1 MPSDGA
7 SLRHAEN
14 VVSHTAP
21 VRRDMPARFA
31 RRIASVRAL
40 SAEEHGA
47 LGAICAPPATVG
59 PSTDLLI
66 EGERVRHA
74 YVVEDGW
81 ACKYRLLRDG
91 RRQILNFV
99 VPGDVVG
106 MSAEVIR
113 VADHSVGTLTACR
126 VYPVPAASFAAVS
139 GRYPRVREALVWSA
153 RRELAMLQERVV
165 DLGRRTAI
173 ERVAHLILELMHR
186 LRIVGLADGEGFG
199 LPLTQAMI
207 GDALGLSIV
216 HVNRTL
222 RRLNEQHAIIYRPGS
237 VTAIDVSALERIAE
251 FDEDY
256 LHHARLA
263 TCTGGPARFSRS
275 GA

>member
-1 MPSDGA
+1 
-7 SLRHAEN
+7 
-14 VVSHTAP
+14 V
-21 VRRDMPARFA
+21 
-31 RRIASVRAL
+31 RRIASARSL
-40 SAEEHGA
+40 SAEERRA
-47 LGAICAPPATVG
+47 LGAICAPPAAIDA
-59 PSTDLLI
+59 STDLLI
-66 EGERVRHA
+66 EGEEVHHG
-74 YVVEDGW
+74 YIVDDGW

-106 MSAEVIR
+106 MAAEVIR
-113 VADHSVGTLTACR
+113 VADHSVGTLTPCR
-126 VYPVPAASFAAVS
+126 VYPFPAASFAMV
-139 GRYPRVREALVWSA
+139 GERYPRVRDAMVWSA

-173 ERVAHLILELMHR
+173 ERVAHLILELLHR
-186 LRIVGLADGEGFG
+186 LRIVGLADGQGFG
-199 LPLTQAMI
+199 LPLTQSMI

-222 RRLNEQHAIIYRPGS
+222 RRLNEQRAIVYRPGS
-237 VTAIDVSALERIAE
+237 VTAIDILTLERIAE

-263 TCTGGPARFSRS
+263 PRA
-275 GA
+275 GAATMICRPGT